1 MKRIAFFI
9 VIIACALTLTTSAA
23 VLAQSQGEGK
33 SEAQGA
39 AEAKQPEAQQPE
51 EKSTKEAAEAPGKEE
66 LTGDAK
72 EVVEMVDLAIS
83 KFQEK
88 GKDYALKVLNASMG
102 PFRRG
107 SLYVFAADFN
117 GVNLAHPA
125 KRDLVGKNAWNL
137 KGAKGKYLVQEMIKV
152 AKDPG
157 EGWVE
162 YWWNRTGEKEPVLKR
177 GYVKRV
183 PGEDIWLGSAYIVKD
198 K

>member
-1 MKRIAFFI
+1 MKRIECFI
-9 VIIACALTLTTSAA
+9 GIVACAFLLATSTV
-23 VLAQSQGEGK
+23 VLSQSGEEVK
-33 SEAQGA
+33 NESETAI
-39 AEAKQPEAQQPE
+39 EAQQPE
-51 EKSTKEAAEAPGKEE
+51 EKSETPAQEPASAE

-72 EVVEMVDLAIS
+72 EVVEMVDLAID
-83 KFQEK
+83 KFEEK
-88 GKDYALKVLNASMG
+88 GRDYTLKVLNASMG

-125 KRDLVGKNAWNL
+125 KRDLVGKNAWKL
-137 KGAKGKYLVQEMIKV
+137 KGAKGKFLVQEMIKV
-152 AKDPG
+152 AKDQG

-177 GYVKRV
+177 AYVKRV
-183 PGEDIWLGSAYIVKD
+183 PGEDIWLGSAYIVKG